1 MTAQQAVP
9 YGMQSQGQ
17 RDLFSAYSFDTLISG
32 AARLRPQGLALADRN
47 ASVPFDLLAGEATA
61 LARLLADCGLR
72 TGERIL
78 LVGGVEA
85 SFVIAI
91 IAALRG
97 GFEPALAPLDLA
109 PEDLAGYAQ
118 AVDAAALAG
127 PSHYGEVISPELYF
141 AAAAA
146 APSIRFVATLGPQEM
161 DGAVDLSTK
170 AILRHAAGQIEA
182 ALERGRPAP
191 PPPRVVT
198 YDRARQRPVIH
209 TQSTL
214 MAAAL
219 DFVARANIGRETPIV
234 ATLPPT
240 SFAGLIAGPLAAL
253 LSGATLYLEG
263 PFEAETFVKRLDA
276 VDNAHLVIPA
286 VVAADF
292 MRAQLFKR
300 LASAVLVSRL
310 SASETFVPPDPLTAP
325 CPIVDLYAIDEIA
338 AVGELRRAGAPV
350 APALAPHYV
359 GFDDARILT
368 VEAVSQPG
376 QPLACRGAAVSSAG

>member
-1 MTAQQAVP
+1 MTAQQAAP
-9 YGMQSQGQ
+9 YAMQPQGH

-32 AARLRPQGLALADRN
+32 AARLRPQGLALNDRTT
-47 ASVPFDLLAGEATA
+47 SVPFDLLAGEATA

-78 LVGGVEA
+78 LIGGAEA

-109 PEDLAGYAQ
+109 PEDLAAYAQ
-118 AVDAAALAG
+118 SINAAALAG
-127 PSHYGEVISPELYF
+127 PSHYGDAVAPELYF
-141 AAAAA
+141 TTAAAT
-146 APSIRFVATLGPQEM
+146 PSIRLVASLGPQEV

-170 AILRHAAGQIEA
+170 AVLRHAAGQVEST
-182 ALERGRPAP
+182 LERGRPAP
-191 PPPRVVT
+191 AAPRVIT
-198 YDRARQRPVIH
+198 FDRRRGRPVVH
-209 TQSTL
+209 VQSTL
-214 MAAAL
+214 MAAGL
-219 DFVARANIGRETPIV
+219 DFVARASIGRETPIV
-234 ATLPPT
+234 STLPPT
-240 SFAGLIAGPLAAL
+240 SLAGLVAGPLAAL
-253 LSGATLYLEG
+253 LSGAALYLEG

-276 VDNAHLVIPA
+276 VDNAHLVIPLA
-286 VVAADF
+286 VASDF

-310 SASETFVPPDPLTAP
+310 SASDAFAPPDHLQSP

-338 AVGELRRAGAPV
+338 AIGEPRRAGAAV
-350 APALAPHYV
+350 APAAAPHYV

-376 QPLACRGAAVSSAG
+376 QPLACRGAAVSVT